1 MSQDK
6 TTRTEHL
13 KTVILVVL
21 FFTTILLLYLLWS
34 LDSRGSFRLP
44 DILPQRAATQAPEAE
59 SLLVPDRVVYG
70 MGDGSYRQREEET
83 RAVFREGLSAL
94 RALCGEPGAAVAE
107 ITREQYEEAM
117 LTYRS
122 LSIDYAYGI
131 PYGELCSR
139 WEIPSVTGM
148 EQIGAMSALSFS
160 EASGESVFIAEGEA
174 DKYYRLYGQSGTEL
188 FASLWERE
196 ELESLTACYTVGNI
210 LGGGNPSLIPLSA
223 ESDLS
228 TLGWKEESEEASK
241 DLRQALAESLFGEN
255 FDFVRRIT
263 DSFGNITYMYGY
275 GQKTFTQRVDGV
287 LEYKNETPE
296 AAAGGFFG
304 DLETALAFVAAHGT
318 WGSLDGE
325 EIGFYLSDAQPVSA
339 GKREGHRFQFG
350 AWIDGRSLYYEDGV
364 PIEIEV
370 LDGQISYYRRDVIS
384 VDGNV
389 RRPGLRPAQ
398 DPANVIARNYNHI
411 YNVMTGNVLSV
422 NEESA
427 FQYVA
432 LAVREIRT
440 GLVRI
445 ANDERLQPAWILG
458 MENGQKFYFSLYE
471 AIPIGMT
478 K

>member
-1 MSQDK
+1 
-6 TTRTEHL
+6 
-13 KTVILVVL
+13 
-21 FFTTILLLYLLWS
+21 
-34 LDSRGSFRLP
+34 
-44 DILPQRAATQAPEAE
+44 
-59 SLLVPDRVVYG
+59 
-70 MGDGSYRQREEET
+70 
-83 RAVFREGLSAL
+83 
-94 RALCGEPGAAVAE
+94 
-107 ITREQYEEAM
+107 
-117 LTYRS
+117 
-122 LSIDYAYGI
+122 
-131 PYGELCSR
+131 
-139 WEIPSVTGM
+139 
-148 EQIGAMSALSFS
+148 
-160 EASGESVFIAEGEA
+160 
-174 DKYYRLYGQSGTEL
+174 
-188 FASLWERE
+188 
-196 ELESLTACYTVGNI
+196 
-210 LGGGNPSLIPLSA
+210 
-223 ESDLS
+223 
-228 TLGWKEESEEASK
+228 
-241 DLRQALAESLFGEN
+241 
-255 FDFVRRIT
+255 
-263 DSFGNITYMYGY
+263 
-275 GQKTFTQRVDGV
+275 V